1 MDGSCGML
9 ARRQQVIQRSSS
21 LCIFFPVLACCCG
34 ETADPQG
41 SDALST
47 EASCLPCALDTHG
60 RLRRGNCGL
69 DKGHSV
75 SAGAV
80 RLLWQ
85 FQTRS
90 QWRVSVC
97 CCTCPSCSCPGLLSS
112 LCIFS
117 TCAINGG
124 CPCTTDP
131 GPLVRSPCSLLCSPS
146 LLFPVLS
153 SFFPLPL
160 HGAAAPPSGV
170 LSPAVQYIRVV
181 LCGGVQC
188 VCTGSTGLFF
198 CSRPPVPSPLK
209 HRHIHNSALTTR
221 LCLCLCLSL
230 CLSHCLPRRS
240 PSLPPLHATPA
251 EGNSNNNRQKNGPE
265 MGKWENVKIE
275 RARPARRTTPAIRN
289 TCKQA
294 TGRRS
299 APAPVH
305 RTRRAGTR
313 PFRNNRK
320 EKKRPEPSR
329 VCVRVCL
336 YIYIY
341 I

>member
-1 MDGSCGML
+1 MFYYYRFALSGLVWSARPSLLFGRESSARCQLWGREGKGRDVWMGEKHGTGSMPMDGSCGML

-21 LCIFFPVLACCCG
+21 LCIFFPVLAYCCG

-69 DKGHSV
+69 DKGRSV

-131 GPLVRSPCSLLCSPS
+131 GPLVRSSCSLLCSPS

-160 HGAAAPPSGV
+160 HGAAAPPSGL

-198 CSRPPVPSPLK
+198 CSRPPRAV
-209 HRHIHNSALTTR
+209 SAQTQTY
-221 LCLCLCLSL
+221 
-230 CLSHCLPRRS
+230 
-240 PSLPPLHATPA
+240 T
-251 EGNSNNNRQKNGPE
+251 
-265 MGKWENVKIE
+265 
-275 RARPARRTTPAIRN
+275 
-289 TCKQA
+289 
-294 TGRRS
+294 
-299 APAPVH
+299 
-305 RTRRAGTR
+305 
-313 PFRNNRK
+313 
-320 EKKRPEPSR
+320 
-329 VCVRVCL
+329 
-336 YIYIY
+336 
-341 I
+341 

>member
-1 MDGSCGML
+1 MSVLVPQDC
-9 ARRQQVIQRSSS
+9 SSA
-21 LCIFFPVLACCCG
+21 P
-34 ETADPQG
+34 DP
-41 SDALST
+41 
-47 EASCLPCALDTHG
+47 
-60 RLRRGNCGL
+60 
-69 DKGHSV
+69 
-75 SAGAV
+75 
-80 RLLWQ
+80 
-85 FQTRS
+85 
-90 QWRVSVC
+90 
-97 CCTCPSCSCPGLLSS
+97 
-112 LCIFS
+112 
-117 TCAINGG
+117 
-124 CPCTTDP
+124 
-131 GPLVRSPCSLLCSPS
+131 
-146 LLFPVLS
+146 
-153 SFFPLPL
+153 
-160 HGAAAPPSGV
+160 
-170 LSPAVQYIRVV
+170 
-181 LCGGVQC
+181 
-188 VCTGSTGLFF
+188 
-198 CSRPPVPSPLK
+198 PPVPSPLK

-294 TGRRS
+294 TRRRS
-299 APAPVH
+299 APASVH

-341 I
+341 IYKRLISSLLLPGIGTRLLTRLCYLVYSVLG

>member
-1 MDGSCGML
+1 MGEKHGTGSMPMDGSCGML

-21 LCIFFPVLACCCG
+21 LCIFFPVLAYCCG

-69 DKGHSV
+69 DKGRSV

-131 GPLVRSPCSLLCSPS
+131 GPRTPCAVVLFFVVLPFPALPCPFLLLSSPAARGCCSP
-146 LLFPVLS
+146 VR
-153 SFFPLPL
+153 
-160 HGAAAPPSGV
+160 
-170 LSPAVQYIRVV
+170 PAVASGAIHTCCVV
-181 LCGGVQC
+181 WRC
-188 VCTGSTGLFF
+188 
-198 CSRPPVPSPLK
+198 
-209 HRHIHNSALTTR
+209 A
-221 LCLCLCLSL
+221 
-230 CLSHCLPRRS
+230 
-240 PSLPPLHATPA
+240 
-251 EGNSNNNRQKNGPE
+251 
-265 MGKWENVKIE
+265 
-275 RARPARRTTPAIRN
+275 
-289 TCKQA
+289 
-294 TGRRS
+294 
-299 APAPVH
+299 
-305 RTRRAGTR
+305 
-313 PFRNNRK
+313 
-320 EKKRPEPSR
+320 
-329 VCVRVCL
+329 VCL
-336 YIYIY
+336 YWFHRTVLLLQTPPCRLRSNTDIYITLLLPPVSASASASRSASRTASHVALPRSPPY
-341 I
+341 MRRLRRATATTTGKKMARKCENGKM